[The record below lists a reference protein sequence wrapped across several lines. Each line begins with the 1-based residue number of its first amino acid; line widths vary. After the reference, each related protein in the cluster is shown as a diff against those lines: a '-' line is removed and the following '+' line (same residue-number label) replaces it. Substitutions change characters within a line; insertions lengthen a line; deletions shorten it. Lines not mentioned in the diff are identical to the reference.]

1 MSFTSAE
8 PGAASSSHAWRDVTI
23 SAAARGVSVCGDF
36 IAATALVLAV
46 QSAGASGWAVAA
58 VMLAS
63 TVPPVVLAPLTGRL
77 VDQVDSRV
85 LLVATG
91 TAQALICLLLARVTG
106 VVAIVGL
113 VAALAAG
120 LAVVQPT
127 LSALLP
133 AMVSRED
140 LPRAAAVGQTATT
153 VGMLAGPA
161 LGGLLVGQFGLRVP
175 LLVDAVSYL
184 AIAIAGAAIRSRRGR
199 RPVVSAG
206 HEPSAVAAD
215 GWRLRADGLLFSL
228 VVLLGA
234 VIAAISAVNVVEV
247 FFVRSTLHASAA
259 AYGLL
264 GAVWTGS
271 MLIGSWLLARRALDD
286 AGLARA
292 MLGMLAVTCLV
303 IAAAATVPGVAWLV
317 PLWIVGGALNGGENV
332 AASVVAGRRV
342 PADRRGRFFA
352 TLGAVSNGAN
362 AAGYVLAGILLGLLS
377 PRPLLAGT
385 GLVGLA
391 VVAIF
396 VAPVLVAARRDVATP
411 TEAASAT
418 A

>member
-1 MSFTSAE
+1 MSFTSAGLRAV
-8 PGAASSSHAWRDVTI
+8 PPAHARRDVTI
-23 SAAARGVSVCGDF
+23 SATARGVSVCGDF
-36 IAATALVLAV
+36 VAATALVLAV
-46 QSAGASGWAVAA
+46 QDAGAGGWAVAA

-77 VDQVDSRV
+77 ADRVDSRL

-91 TAQALICLLLARVTG
+91 TAQALVCLLLAHATG
-106 VVAIVGL
+106 IAAIVGL

-133 AMVSRED
+133 AMVSRDD
-140 LPRAAAVGQTATT
+140 LPRAAAVGQTATNL
-153 VGMLAGPA
+153 GMLAGPA

-175 LLVDAVSYL
+175 LLVDAATYL
-184 AIAIAGAAIRSRRGR
+184 AIAVAGFAIRTRRGR
-199 RPVVSAG
+199 RPAPAD
-206 HEPSAVAAD
+206 PSQPAD
-215 GWRLRADGLLFSL
+215 PARWRLRTDALLLSL

-234 VIAAISAVNVVEV
+234 VIAAVSAVNVVEV
-247 FFVRSTLHASAA
+247 FFVRATLHASPA

-264 GAVWTGS
+264 GAVYTGS
-271 MLIGSWLLARRALDD
+271 MLVGSWLLTRRAPDD
-286 AGLARA
+286 AGFARA
-292 MLGMLAVTCLV
+292 MLAMLAVTCVV
-303 IAAAATVPGVAWLV
+303 IATAGAVPNVAWLV
-317 PLWIVGGALNGGENV
+317 PLWIIGGLVNGGENV

-362 AAGYVLAGILLGLLS
+362 AAGYLLGGALLGLLS
-377 PRPLLAGT
+377 PRPLLALT
-385 GLVGLA
+385 GLAGLA

-396 VAPVLVAARRDVATP
+396 AAPVLVAARR
-411 TEAASAT
+411 ESAT
-418 A
+418 ATEPAPAAA